1 MVQLMFDLEKD
12 SEADAKTA
20 ISFAP
25 AATAA
30 SNPCEHSFI
39 ATHQIMWW
47 KLRIALLDA
56 VSVVEFYKKRYR
68 TYTEVRS

>member
-1 MVQLMFDLEKD
+1 LAAAVTSRYRTRLSSMVQLMFDLEKD

-30 SNPCEHSFI
+30 SNPCEQSFI
-39 ATHQIMWW
+39 ATHQIMYWQ
-47 KLRIALLDA
+47 LHTALSML
-56 VSVVEFYKKRYR
+56 
-68 TYTEVRS
+68 

>member
-1 MVQLMFDLEKD
+1 MFDLEKD

-30 SNPCEHSFI
+30 SNPCTYSFI
-39 ATHQIMWW
+39 AKNQNMYWQLCIELLMMWC
-47 KLRIALLDA
+47 A
-56 VSVVEFYKKRYR
+56 VEFCKNII
-68 TYTEVRS
+68 

>member
-20 ISFAP
+20 VSFAP

-39 ATHQIMWW
+39 ATHQIM
-47 KLRIALLDA
+47 
-56 VSVVEFYKKRYR
+56 
-68 TYTEVRS
+68 